1 MNFQSPRRAS
11 ARLPQRMVDA
21 RRAGPRQVKT
31 ELLTPMEILR
41 REMRTA
47 LERNASDVELRS
59 LALAVAYTTE
69 REAA

>member
-1 MNFQSPRRAS
+1 MKTIISLRRRAPS
-11 ARLPQRMVDA
+11 RLINA
-21 RRAGPRQVKT
+21 RRPGSTQVKT

-41 REMRTA
+41 RELRAA